1 MYKCSAGST
10 SPRNFSGPPHFLL
23 AFQEHPGHAEIF
35 HDFLSKKLVIV
46 KLCLLQ
52 RMPGLGSLRPSTPA
66 GLVALF
72 LFAGVLH
79 RGNFHVASGAFS
91 TISVFSFSK

>member
-1 MYKCSAGST
+1 MQRRQHFPQEICWSASF
-10 SPRNFSGPPHFLL
+10 SPDISG
-23 AFQEHPGHAEIF
+23 EHSGRAAISHE
-35 HDFLSKKLVIV
+35 FLSKKLVTV

-52 RMPGLGSLRPSTPA
+52 RMPGLGRLRPSTPA
-66 GLVALF
+66 GLVAVF

-79 RGNFHVASGAFS
+79 RENFHVASGAYS